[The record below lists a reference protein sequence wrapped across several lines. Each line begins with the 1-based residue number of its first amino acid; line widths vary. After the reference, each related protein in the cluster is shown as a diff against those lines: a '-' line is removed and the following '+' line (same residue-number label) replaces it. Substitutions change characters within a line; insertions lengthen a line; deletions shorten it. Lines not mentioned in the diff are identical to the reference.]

1 MSYLI
6 PGWDLSTE
14 RKQEFREKTF
24 RAGVQRAIYKGL
36 AQNEHEL
43 VALGLL
49 PSFLG
54 LRKWIVPEPHPVDE
68 WFTWIKH
75 KTSPL
80 VIAITHVSI
89 VFPVTPGLNLL
100 RFGLGEILNA
110 TRAVFSLSSLY
121 SVGPLLKALEED
133 VSISKIAEA
142 NNDRERIKWLKNWPI
157 MEGYFSEPVVYGPDD
172 FVNIQLFC
180 DSAEKAGLVL
190 GGFVI
195 ERVGATVM

>member
-1 MSYLI
+1 MSHLI

-14 RKQEFREKTF
+14 KKQEFREMTQ
-24 RAGVQRAIYKGL
+24 RAGVQRALHHAL

-43 VALGLL
+43 VTVGLL

-54 LRKWIVPEPHPVDE
+54 FKKWIVPEQHPVDE

-75 KTSPL
+75 KTNSV
-80 VIAITHVSI
+80 VIAITHISI

-100 RFGLGEILNA
+100 RFCLGES
-110 TRAVFSLSSLY
+110 TSTTKAVFSLSSLY
-121 SVGPLLKALEED
+121 SIGPLLKALEED
-133 VSISKIAEA
+133 VSVSKIAEA
-142 NNDRERIKWLKNWPI
+142 NNERERIDWLKNWPI
-157 MEGYFSEPVVYGPDD
+157 MEGYFSEPIFYGPGD
-172 FVNIQLFC
+172 FINIQLLC

-195 ERVGATVM
+195 EQVGRIIS

>member
-14 RKQEFREKTF
+14 KKQEFRQNTF

-54 LRKWIVPEPHPVDE
+54 LRKWIVPEQHPVGE

-100 RFGLGEILNA
+100 RFGIGETLIA
-110 TRAVFSLSSLY
+110 TKAVFSLSSLY

-133 VSISKIAEA
+133 VSSSKIAEA
-142 NNDRERIKWLKNWPI
+142 NNERERIEWLKNWPI
-157 MEGYFSEPVVYGPDD
+157 MEGYFNEPLIYDPASL
-172 FVNIQLFC
+172 VNIQLFC
-180 DSAEKAGLVL
+180 DSVEKAGIIL
-190 GGFVI
+190 GGFAI
-195 ERVGATVM
+195 EPIGVTVS

>member
-1 MSYLI
+1 MSHLI
-6 PGWDLSTE
+6 PSWDLSIE
-14 RKQEFREKTF
+14 AREHFREGTV
-24 RAGVQRAIYKGL
+24 RAGIARAMSQCL

-43 VALGLL
+43 VVLGLL
-49 PSFLG
+49 PSYLG
-54 LRKWIVPEPHPVDE
+54 LRKWIVPEQHPVDD

-100 RFGLGEILNA
+100 RFGLGESLN
-110 TRAVFSLSSLY
+110 TTKAVFSLSSLY
-121 SVGPLLKALEED
+121 SIGPLLKALEED
-133 VSISKIAEA
+133 ISISRIAEA
-142 NNDRERIKWLKNWPI
+142 NNDRERIEWLKNWPI
-157 MEGYFSEPVVYGPDD
+157 MDGYFSEPIVYGPAD
-172 FVNIQLFC
+172 FINIQLCC

-195 ERVGATVM
+195 ERVGVTVS